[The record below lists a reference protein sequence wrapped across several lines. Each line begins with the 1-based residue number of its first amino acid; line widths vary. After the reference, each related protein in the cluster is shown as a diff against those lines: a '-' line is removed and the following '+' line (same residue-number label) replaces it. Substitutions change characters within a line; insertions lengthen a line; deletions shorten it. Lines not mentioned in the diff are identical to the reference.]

1 MCELGSSPFCIETDE
16 DQIKLHTIVLAVAKK
31 GFGKSYFL
39 SNLLG
44 WLKSDRIIV
53 ISPTFESNQSQFK
66 DLNIQAEDIFDFD
79 DPDVIKKTTD
89 IVNKER
95 DDSIEYR
102 RKLQIFQ

>member
-1 MCELGSSPFCIETDE
+1 
-16 DQIKLHTIVLAVAKK
+16 
-31 GFGKSYFL
+31 
-39 SNLLG
+39 
-44 WLKSDRIIV
+44 V